1 MKDKYNAVWVSHSS
15 ISDFLKCPQAY
26 YLHNVYRDKTTRHK
40 ITLVNPSLALGSA
53 VHEVV
58 ESLSVLGIEQRFR
71 EPLWKKF
78 ELAWKKISGKKG
90 GFLDIETEN
99 HYKEQGLKMLT
110 MIEENPGPLR
120 NLAVKIKSDL
130 PSYWLSEEDNIML
143 CGKIDW
149 LEYLKDEDKIHIIDF
164 KTGKKKEEADSL
176 QLPIYYLLAKN
187 CQNRVVSKASYWY
200 LQQSKNLEEL
210 ALPDEKESREKLL
223 KIAKQMKLARQLNR
237 FKCPEGEGGCRVC
250 RPYLAVV
257 AGKGEQVGI
266 NDFKQDVYIVAR
278 SGFRA
283 SPDETSMVL

>member
-1 MKDKYNAVWVSHSS
+1 MKDKFSAVWVSHSS

-40 ITLVNPSLALGSA
+40 MTLVSPPLALGQA

-58 ESLSVLGIEQRFR
+58 ESLSVLGIEERFR

-90 GFLDIETEN
+90 GFLDTATEN
-99 HYKEQGLKMLT
+99 HYKEQGLEMLR

-130 PSYWLSEEDNIML
+130 PYYWLSEEDNIIL

-164 KTGKKKEEADSL
+164 KTGKKRESAESL

-187 CQNRVVSKASYWY
+187 CQNRPVAKASYWY
-200 LQQSKNLEEL
+200 LGHSKNLDEL
-210 ALPDEKESREKLL
+210 TLPDEKESKEKLL
-223 KIAKQMKLARQLNR
+223 KIAKQMKLARVLNR

-250 RPYLAVV
+250 QPYLAVIQ
-257 AGKGEQVGI
+257 GKSEQVGI
-266 NDFKQDVYIVAR
+266 NDFKQDIYIVSK
-278 SGFRA
+278 SGF
-283 SPDETSMVL
+283 SSTPDETSMVL

>member
-1 MKDKYNAVWVSHSS
+1 MKDKYDAVWVSHSS

-40 ITLVNPSLALGSA
+40 MTLVSPPLALGQA

-99 HYKEQGLKMLT
+99 HYKEQGLKMLE

-164 KTGKKKEEADSL
+164 KTGKKKESADSL

-187 CQNRVVSKASYWY
+187 CQNRAVSKASYWY
-200 LQQSKNLEEL
+200 LGQSKNLDEL
-210 ALPDEKESREKLL
+210 PLPDEKESKEKLL

-237 FKCPEGEGGCRVC
+237 FKCPEGEGGCNVC
-250 RPYLAVV
+250 RPYLAVI

-266 NDFKQDVYIVAR
+266 NDFKQDVYIAAK
-278 SGFRA
+278 SGFNT